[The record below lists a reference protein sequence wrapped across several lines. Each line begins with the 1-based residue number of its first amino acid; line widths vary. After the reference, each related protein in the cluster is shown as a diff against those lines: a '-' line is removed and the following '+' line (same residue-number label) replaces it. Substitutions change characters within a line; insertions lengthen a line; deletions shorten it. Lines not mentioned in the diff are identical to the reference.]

1 MNGPSDNILKSNAS
15 VTCFYCLLSLPNALA
30 HIENLQHSSQ
40 TTLCSVRAWRETEIE
55 KMFLVFF
62 SFALCEWNMPLK
74 HLPCF
79 SSKKIQLNIPL
90 YPYTSQFHSWKQCFM
105 IIKFRCAVW
114 LHAFERPTACDLML
128 QTFGWVKGNMVSHKM
143 LINVDGAYNKDLG
156 IRNLNMFPG
165 LNMADVL
172 LQKKHI

>member
-1 MNGPSDNILKSNAS
+1 MDPLTTSLNPMHQWHVFTVFCLCQMHLLTSRISNIVRKQHCARYERDVKPKLK
-15 VTCFYCLLSLPNALA
+15 
-30 HIENLQHSSQ
+30 
-40 TTLCSVRAWRETEIE
+40 